1 MTGIGRGSDAVGKW
15 KIGANRLP
23 APLQRGPGQ
32 KLTAP
37 TLKVNQYKPANS
49 LPIPQVGTA
58 VARLTEVRTLFG
70 GVGMSILAWIVL
82 GLIAGA
88 IAKAIMPG
96 NDPGGIIVTILI
108 GIVGAFLGG
117 FLGNMVAGSGLNGF
131 SLWSIVLAVVGAILL
146 LWIYRVAMRRR
157 GTTTL

>member
-1 MTGIGRGSDAVGKW
+1 MRVAIQQREFSTPTGRFC
-15 KIGANRLP
+15 
-23 APLQRGPGQ
+23 
-32 KLTAP
+32 
-37 TLKVNQYKPANS
+37 Y
-49 LPIPQVGTA
+49 
-58 VARLTEVRTLFG
+58 
-70 GVGMSILAWIVL
+70 MSILAWIVL

-117 FLGNMVAGSGLNGF
+117 FLGNMIAGTGLNGF
-131 SLWSIVLAVVGAILL
+131 SLWSILLAVVGAILL
-146 LWIYRVAMRRR
+146 LWIYRVATRRR